1 MIYFDSLFKQPLYYL
16 VLVVSVLGLVACS
29 DSTQPASS
37 NTAKPARIQANADQT
52 RIALVMKTLTNPFFI
67 EMERGA
73 RRAEQDLGITLVVKT
88 AAQETS
94 IQQQIGIV
102 EELISDAVD
111 AIVIAP
117 GDSIELIPVL
127 KKAQDSGITVI
138 NIDNQLD
145 PEYSRQVGLRNVP
158 FISVDNEQAAYESVQ
173 ALTRLIDA
181 PTEVAIIEGIREA
194 KNADDR
200 KNGAVRAFEE
210 HPNTTI
216 VAMHTA
222 HWKIDEGYEVTR
234 QILEDHP
241 TIGALFCAN
250 DMMALGAIKYLQ
262 SIQRSDVLIAAYDA
276 LDEAIQ
282 AIRDGS
288 LQVTVDQQPAQQGYQ
303 GVVFAHRALGG
314 EQLPLVTLVS
324 TRIITKE
331 SL

>member
-1 MIYFDSLFKQPLYYL
+1 MARPPEIGQATWRWANTYMIRRNRTRFIGSRSVREVENSAIHSMLRKPPEIILTTPGAVVRKALTEDISMIYFDSLFKQPLYYL

-250 DMMALGAIKYLQ
+250 DMMALGAMC
-262 SIQRSDVLIAAYDA
+262 
-276 LDEAIQ
+276 
-282 AIRDGS
+282 
-288 LQVTVDQQPAQQGYQ
+288 
-303 GVVFAHRALGG
+303 
-314 EQLPLVTLVS
+314 
-324 TRIITKE
+324 
-331 SL
+331 